1 MMRKR
6 RLELDELDEVSVV
19 DTPAVGDA
27 LVRLTKRDETKV
39 AAAPTADKEIDEQLA
54 VAALDYAL
62 AKRELEAARLIDPD
76 EAWRDMEAAAK
87 ELQRRNP
94 TMSHAEAL
102 MRAVELNPELEK
114 RYALAQ
120 SRGALEAKLRKAE
133 AWYAAQKKAAA
144 LQKRDPELTREEAL
158 GRVFD
163 AERDLYAAA
172 TGAHV

>member
-6 RLELDELDEVSVV
+6 KLELEELDEVSIV
-19 DTPAVGDA
+19 DKPAVEDG
-27 LVRLTKRDETKV
+27 LVRLTKRQDADTV
-39 AAAPTADKEIDEQLA
+39 ATAQTSDEIDEQLA
-54 VAALDYAL
+54 VAALDWAL
-62 AKRELEAARLIDPD
+62 AKREVEVARLIDPD

-94 TMSHAEAL
+94 AMSHAEAL

-133 AWYAAQKKAAA
+133 SWYRAQKKAAA
-144 LQKRDPELTREEAL
+144 LQKREPELTREEAL

-163 AERDLYAAA
+163 AEPELYAAA